1 MIGDH
6 QGRGEAATLALA
18 SGVQHVVK
26 AGLPPLVEHHKYI
39 LQSSMIGLKYHI
51 VEHVNQREVLLSW
64 KNTNYK
70 LPPPSR
76 NQWVSP
82 TPLKS
87 TGRNHWEP
95 PETHCE

>member
-6 QGRGEAATLALA
+6 QGRGEATTLALA

-64 KNTNYK
+64 KNTSAHE
-70 LPPPSR
+70 L
-76 NQWVSP
+76 QVA
-82 TPLKS
+82 TALQKS
-87 TGRNHWEP
+87 VGVAHAIKVNR
-95 PETHCE
+95 